1 MIVRWRFQ
9 TDLGM
14 CYTVSM
20 RLLLILLI
28 SLYFNP
34 VFGKEL
40 MLIVGDSLSSGD
52 GIELN
57 QSWPNLLLQ
66 QFDQQDIDLAIV
78 NLSSSGNTTLD
89 GIQIIQDANLQY
101 QPQWTIIAL
110 GGNDGL
116 QGLPI
121 QTIYHNLSQMIELC
135 LSYKQHVIVIAMTL
149 PPNWGPKYIEQF
161 ELIYQQLKAQY
172 PQIDLVEFS
181 IDDFLGLLQS
191 DGIHPTQEA
200 QHIIQ
205 KRVFLSIQKIMA
217 NEE

>member
-1 MIVRWRFQ
+1 
-9 TDLGM
+9 
-14 CYTVSM
+14 
-20 RLLLILLI
+20 
-28 SLYFNP
+28 
-34 VFGKEL
+34 